1 MYTIYT
7 KENCNYCDSLKKLLD
22 VQKVSWLDI
31 QIGRDISRDDFLKA
45 FPEVK
50 KVPLV
55 IDGDGDKLIGGYND
69 MVEVLKNADSNKN

>member
-7 KENCNYCDSLKKLLD
+7 REDCSYCDNLKKLLD
-22 VQKVSWLDI
+22 VQQLSWHDI
-31 QIGRDISRDDFLKA
+31 QIGRDITREEFIQT

-55 IDGDGDKLIGGYND
+55 IEGDKLIGGYND
-69 MVEVLKNADSNKN
+69 MIEVLKNANSNTN

>member
-7 KENCNYCDSLKKLLD
+7 KEDCNYCDNLKKLLD
-22 VQKVSWLDI
+22 VQKIEWHDI
-31 QIGRDISRDDFLKA
+31 QIGRDISRDDFLKT

-55 IDGDGDKLIGGYND
+55 IDGDKLIGGYND
-69 MVEVLKNADSNKN
+69 MVEVLRDANSNKN